1 MILIAAACRKY
12 SRGFRFNILTRNQKS
27 PSVCKSTGL
36 NARPRR
42 LEPQSP
48 GRPSDEPGLQA
59 VHLEALTATL
69 FAVCTR
75 VCVSEGEPDR
85 SPAAGHRDQC
95 SEGWCAIGVR
105 RTVTG
110 RGLRNSFRRAAIVA
124 GHSANRCIHEHFSNG
139 GLRRANVW
147 TSFVFS
153 LIADDSANMDP
164 RAGLWNA

>member
-12 SRGFRFNILTRNQKS
+12 SRGFRLNILTRNQKS

-59 VHLEALTATL
+59 VHLEPLTATL

-75 VCVSEGEPDR
+75 VCVRVFASEEEPDNGIDLDQLMSKLRARLTPGQCRCLGEMLSEDSQR
-85 SPAAGHRDQC
+85 SDVRSSRDVVFC
-95 SEGWCAIGVR
+95 FTCMIR
-105 RTVTG
+105 RLQMRSKMST
-110 RGLRNSFRRAAIVA
+110 LRQ
-124 GHSANRCIHEHFSNG
+124 
-139 GLRRANVW
+139 
-147 TSFVFS
+147 
-153 LIADDSANMDP
+153 
-164 RAGLWNA
+164 